1 MALRPLFSFA
11 FVLALMLVRPAW
23 AANTDELARQL
34 QALQQIVGSFD
45 ARLAKLESVTQQNQP
60 LLGMLQEVEALK
72 SEVAKLRGQA
82 EVQVHQMDTLG
93 KRQSDLY
100 VDLDQR
106 VSDLA
111 KSLKPAS
118 AVGAGAPDVA
128 SSPQPAPTSAAAPSP
143 ESAATPSASQLDP
156 MMESRSYEASLDHF
170 RGANYAGAIAGF
182 KGFLKAYP
190 DSTLASNAQY
200 WIGYSYFALKDY
212 KSALA
217 HQQKLLAVYPA
228 SAKVPDAMLNIA
240 SSMIAM
246 DDLTGARKVLEEL
259 VAKHPGTNAA
269 NLATR
274 RLSALK

>member
-1 MALRPLFSFA
+1 
-11 FVLALMLVRPAW
+11 MLGRPAW

-45 ARLAKLESVTQQNQP
+45 ARLAKLESGTQQNQQ

-72 SEVAKLRGQA
+72 AEVAKMRGQG

-106 VSDLA
+106 ITDLA

-118 AVGAGAPDVA
+118 AA
-128 SSPQPAPTSAAAPSP
+128 SPEVAPSP
-143 ESAATPSASQLDP
+143 TAPSAVTTSSPGPAAASSAPQLDP
-156 MMESRSYEASLDHF
+156 MMESRSYETSLDHF

-182 KGFLKAYP
+182 NGFLKAYP

-212 KSALA
+212 KSA
-217 HQQKLLAVYPA
+217 
-228 SAKVPDAMLNIA
+228 
-240 SSMIAM
+240 
-246 DDLTGARKVLEEL
+246 
-259 VAKHPGTNAA
+259 
-269 NLATR
+269 
-274 RLSALK
+274 

>member
-1 MALRPLFSFA
+1 MALRNLFSVA
-11 FVLALMLVRPAW
+11 LVLALMLGRPAW
-23 AANTDELARQL
+23 AANTDELARQI
-34 QALQQIVGSFD
+34 QALQQLAGSLD
-45 ARLAKLESVTQQNQP
+45 ARLARLESGGQQNQQ

-72 SEVAKLRGQA
+72 SEVAKMRGQA

-93 KRQSDLY
+93 KRQNDLY

-106 VSDLA
+106 ITDLA
-111 KSLKPAS
+111 KSLKSAS
-118 AVGAGAPDVA
+118 AAGTGSPEMAPAQAAGAPSA
-128 SSPQPAPTSAAAPSP
+128 GPAAATSAP
-143 ESAATPSASQLDP
+143 QLDP
-156 MMESRSYEASLDHF
+156 MVESRSYETSLDHF

-190 DSTLASNAQY
+190 DSALASNAQY

-217 HQQKLLAVYPA
+217 HQQKLVAAYPA
-228 SAKVPDAMLNIA
+228 SAKVPDALLNIA
-240 SSMIAM
+240 SNMIAL

-259 VAKHPGTNAA
+259 VARHPGTNAA
-269 NLATR
+269 TLATR

>member
-1 MALRPLFSFA
+1 MALRNLFSVA
-11 FVLALMLVRPAW
+11 LVLALMLGRPAW
-23 AANTDELARQL
+23 AANTDELARQI
-34 QALQQIVGSFD
+34 QALQQLAGSLD
-45 ARLAKLESVTQQNQP
+45 ARLARLESGGQQNQQ

-72 SEVAKLRGQA
+72 SEVAKMRGQA

-93 KRQSDLY
+93 KRQNDLY

-106 VSDLA
+106 ISDLA
-111 KSLKPAS
+111 KSLKSAS
-118 AVGAGAPDVA
+118 AAGTGSPEMAPAQAAGAPSA
-128 SSPQPAPTSAAAPSP
+128 GPAAATSAP
-143 ESAATPSASQLDP
+143 QLDP
-156 MMESRSYEASLDHF
+156 MVESRSYETSLDHF

-190 DSTLASNAQY
+190 DSALASNAQY

-217 HQQKLLAVYPA
+217 HQQKLVAAYPA
-228 SAKVPDAMLNIA
+228 SAKVPDALLNIA
-240 SSMIAM
+240 SNMIAL

-259 VAKHPGTNAA
+259 VARHPGTNAA
-269 NLATR
+269 TLATR

>member
-1 MALRPLFSFA
+1 MALRSLFSVA
-11 FVLALMLVRPAW
+11 LVLALMLGRPAW
-23 AANTDELARQL
+23 AANTDELVRQV

-45 ARLAKLESVTQQNQP
+45 ARLARLESGTQQNQQ

-72 SEVAKLRGQA
+72 AEVAKMRGQA

-106 VSDLA
+106 ITDLA
-111 KSLKPAS
+111 KSLKSASVAGSGSPEVAPAQAAPPVGSPSAGPAAAS
-118 AVGAGAPDVA
+118 AAP
-128 SSPQPAPTSAAAPSP
+128 
-143 ESAATPSASQLDP
+143 QLDP
-156 MMESRSYEASLDHF
+156 MVESRSYETSLDHF

-182 KGFLKAYP
+182 RGFLKAYP

-212 KSALA
+212 KTALA
-217 HQQKLLAVYPA
+217 HQQKLVAVYPT
-228 SAKVPDAMLNIA
+228 SAKVPDALLNIA
-240 SSMIAM
+240 SSMIAL

>member
-1 MALRPLFSFA
+1 
-11 FVLALMLVRPAW
+11 MLVQPAW
-23 AANTDELARQL
+23 AADTDELARQL
-34 QALQQIVGSFD
+34 QALQQIVGSLD

-93 KRQSDLY
+93 KRQNDLY

-106 VSDLA
+106 VTDLA
-111 KSLKPAS
+111 KSLKS
-118 AVGAGAPDVA
+118 A
-128 SSPQPAPTSAAAPSP
+128 
-143 ESAATPSASQLDP
+143 SAATGSPEVAPAQAAPTVGSPSAGPATAAPQLDP
-156 MMESRSYEASLDHF
+156 MMESRSYEAALDHF

-200 WIGYSYFALKDY
+200 WIGYSYYALKDY

-217 HQQKLLAVYPA
+217 HQQKLVAVYPT
-228 SAKVPDAMLNIA
+228 SSKVPDALLNIA
-240 SSMIAM
+240 SSMIAL